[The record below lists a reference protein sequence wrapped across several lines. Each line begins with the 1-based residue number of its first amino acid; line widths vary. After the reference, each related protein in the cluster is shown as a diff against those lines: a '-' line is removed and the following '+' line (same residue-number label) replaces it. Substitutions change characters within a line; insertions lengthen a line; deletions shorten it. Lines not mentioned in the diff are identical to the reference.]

1 MRIIVGAL
9 WLVLF
14 LVLFAFAVN
23 NTTTTDLHF
32 FMGLGLHAP
41 LIALLLAFFIAGFAF
56 GMIALLPA
64 WVRQRIELRRM
75 RRVALRPAD
84 VGATNQAATAS
95 SPRSYGST
103 APSLVTTEV
112 MQTVARGARTTS

>member
-9 WLVLF
+9 WLVVF

-23 NTTTTDLHF
+23 NTAVTDLHF
-32 FMGLGLHAP
+32 FMGLGLRAP

-64 WVRQRIELRRM
+64 WVRQRVELRRL
-75 RRVALRPAD
+75 RRGARLPVDATTVTNAPA
-84 VGATNQAATAS
+84 T
-95 SPRSYGST
+95 RSYVSP
-103 APSLVTTEV
+103 APSLETTEV
-112 MQTVARGARTTS
+112 MQTVARGARTTR

>member
-23 NTTTTDLHF
+23 NTAVTDLHF
-32 FMGLGLHAP
+32 FAGMGTKAP

-56 GMIALLPA
+56 GFIALMPA
-64 WVRQRIELRRM
+64 WVRQRVEIRRLRRLGS
-75 RRVALRPAD
+75 RQVD
-84 VGATNQAATAS
+84 VAS
-95 SPRSYGST
+95 STGLRAASSGNVNPTST
-103 APSLVTTEV
+103 DV
-112 MQTVARGARTTS
+112 MQSVARGARATN

>member
-23 NTTTTDLHF
+23 NTAATDLHF
-32 FMGLGLHAP
+32 FMGMGMRAP

-64 WVRQRIELRRM
+64 WVRQRVELRRL
-75 RRVALRPAD
+75 RRGVQRPVD
-84 VGATNQAATAS
+84 VMSATV
-95 SPRSYGST
+95 PRSYASPASSSSG
-103 APSLVTTEV
+103 PSLETTEI
-112 MQTVARGARTTS
+112 MQTVARGARTTR